1 MQFERRRWNAL
12 MKCLG
17 IEFFGSCSMN
27 EQFEHIFSS
36 RFLHKNQVK
45 IRHDDF
51 VFEQKKV

>member
-27 EQFEHIFSS
+27 EQIEHIFSS